1 MLHAQTIDSK
11 SSDLIIRH
19 IDLLERM
26 GWLEESENIL
36 TQYGSSVL
44 EEHEY
49 NLRLAR
55 IREKRRIYEK
65 TSPGPADGRSYI
77 GRDDVVRLVKG
88 PVTMTY
94 HLKDT
99 GIDITA
105 VYRTMVWIMDL
116 VREHL
121 DYSPRQ
127 VQVSLHHD
135 HSLPGSPP
143 DDNNDTQV
151 RVAGSFHGCIHLRS
165 SMFHDA
171 EPQRL
176 CVFLAHEYVHQAV
189 CDLSGNR
196 APRWLDEG
204 LAVHLSQN
212 LSIQYTK
219 ALNQALDQDSV
230 FPLETLESPALF
242 KTKGLPGILACAQ
255 ACSLA
260 HFLMERLGREGM
272 QRLLKSMG
280 RISAENALKQ
290 FSLNYYLLEREWKRW
305 ALSRR

>member
-1 MLHAQTIDSK
+1 MLHAQTFDSK
-11 SSDLIIRH
+11 SSALIVRH

-44 EEHEY
+44 EEQEY
-49 NLRLAR
+49 RLRLDR

-88 PVTMTY
+88 SVTMTY

-105 VYRTMVWIMDL
+105 VYRTLVWIMDL
-116 VREHL
+116 VREYL

-135 HSLPGSPP
+135 HSLPGSAA
-143 DDNNDTQV
+143 DDKNDSQV

-189 CDLSGNR
+189 SDISGNR

-204 LAVHLSQN
+204 LAVYLSQN
-212 LSIQYTK
+212 LSLQYSQV
-219 ALNQALDQDSV
+219 LNQALEDDSV
-230 FPLETLESPALF
+230 FPLEALDSPALF

-255 ACSLA
+255 SCSLA
-260 HFLMERLGREGM
+260 NFLMERLGRDKM
-272 QRLLKSMG
+272 QKLLTSMG
-280 RISAENALKQ
+280 RIPVENALKQ

-305 ALSRR
+305 AISRR